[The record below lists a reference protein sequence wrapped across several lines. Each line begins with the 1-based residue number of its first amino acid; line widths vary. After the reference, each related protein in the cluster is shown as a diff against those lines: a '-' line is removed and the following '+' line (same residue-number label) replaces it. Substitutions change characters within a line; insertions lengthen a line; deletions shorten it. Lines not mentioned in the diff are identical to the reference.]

1 METIYDRLGDLL
13 KETLDAGSVKFVRVE
28 IPEAEDRGKDKNQA
42 QEKDSEVKKEKFEDP
57 ADFVL
62 KNERFREDYHTG
74 QTGTVYHSSDAGKF
88 SQREY
93 VPKSFVYKKLTP
105 EIENAYKLLDIPTS
119 SSPDEI
125 KKAYKEK
132 IKSFHPDRYEGN
144 ETLSHAA
151 TEKTRLIVEAYKTLV
166 KFLEI

>member
-28 IPEAEDRGKDKNQA
+28 IPETENNGQDKNQA

-57 ADFVL
+57 AEFVL
-62 KNERFREDYHTG
+62 KNERPREEYHAE

-125 KKAYKEK
+125 KKAYKDK
-132 IKSFHPDRYEGN
+132 IKSSHPDRYEGN
-144 ETLSHAA
+144 GTLSQAA